1 MTQTNDT
8 FARAGEWLAQLDED
22 WARLVMQVGPC
33 AIELSPQREP
43 WEALVRSV
51 AYQQLH
57 GRAAE
62 AIVGRLLALFP
73 GQAFPE
79 AHQLLALEDGQL
91 RGCGFSARK
100 VQTLLAIAQARVD
113 GSLPDITTA
122 RQMSDAQLIEQLTC
136 LPGVGRWTVEML
148 LIFNL
153 ERPDILPVGDFG
165 VREGYRRLKRLER
178 QPTPG
183 VLAALGQAWSP
194 LRSAAAWY
202 LWRVPAGSP
211 LLQEPEFGPP

>member
-1 MTQTNDT
+1 MSAAKEA
-8 FARAGEWLAQLDED
+8 FVRSGEWLAQLDGD
-22 WARLVMQVGPC
+22 WAQLVAHVGPC
-33 AIELSPQREP
+33 IIELEPQREP

-79 AHQLLALEDGQL
+79 AQQLLALADGQL
-91 RGCGFSARK
+91 RACGFSARK
-100 VQTLLAIAQARVD
+100 AQTLQAIARARLEGVV
-113 GSLPDITTA
+113 PDIKAA
-122 RQMSDAQLIEQLTC
+122 RSMTDAQLIDQLTR

-153 ERPDILPVGDFG
+153 ERLDILPVGDFG
-165 VREGYRRLKRLER
+165 VREGYRRIKRLAR

-183 VLAALGQAWSP
+183 QLAALGQAWSP

-202 LWRVPAGSP
+202 LWRAPATVP
-211 LLQEPEFGPP
+211 